1 MGMSLIPA
9 LVFLSVLMACFGFRY
24 MQGVRGDK
32 TRALLGLQGEER
44 VFESVEKESLMG
56 RILKRFS
63 DEGITIPFY
72 QFMGMFALVSGG
84 LFVVGFYFTRNLW
97 QSFLFVL
104 AGYGVFGYVL
114 RRRRNKRL
122 ERFEL
127 QLEGVI
133 NYISAGLRAG
143 SSLAQTISDAS
154 YELDEP
160 AAREFR
166 QMRYLISTGVPAA
179 EVLAEAAR
187 RIGSSDLQ
195 MVATATLVH
204 ARAGGNLPEI
214 LDHAAETIRERR
226 ALKASLRAITA
237 EGKWSGY
244 IIGAMPVALT
254 LIFSVINPGY
264 FKPMIASLGGRVLL
278 MGSFLMIILGWLMIR
293 NSTQRLD
300 F

>member
-1 MGMSLIPA
+1 M
-9 LVFLSVLMACFGFRY
+9 
-24 MQGVRGDK
+24 
-32 TRALLGLQGEER
+32 
-44 VFESVEKESLMG
+44 
-56 RILKRFS
+56 
-63 DEGITIPFY
+63 
-72 QFMGMFALVSGG
+72 
-84 LFVVGFYFTRNLW
+84 
-97 QSFLFVL
+97 
-104 AGYGVFGYVL
+104 
-114 RRRRNKRL
+114 
-122 ERFEL
+122 
-127 QLEGVI
+127 
-133 NYISAGLRAG
+133 RAG

-214 LDHAAETIRERR
+214 LDHAAETIRSEN
-226 ALKASLRAITA
+226 KASLRAITA

-264 FKPMIASLGGRVLL
+264 FKPMFASLGGRVLL
-278 MGSFLMIILGWLMIR
+278 IGSFLMIILGWIMIR
-293 NSTQRLD
+293 NLTQRLD